1 MSSTELIARLEAAEA
16 MIAAQNAKIALLEA
30 PATKTLK
37 IKAPKAEKVKKEPTN
52 SSGPSEWNIFVS
64 STMKEMAA
72 SKGLLYASCADHKA
86 FLAAAKD
93 LGVKWGDAMK
103 EASRRRDEAAGTDHA
118 ARVAKA
124 AAKSAEKAAARE
136 AKKAGAEEA
145 PKKVRAKKVKTSAA
159 PSAAPSA
166 ATSAAPSP
174 AAFAALPTDK
184 PEDAAALADFYDT
197 VKDVGMDFLILDGV
211 RYLLSTENKEVFEME
226 GCDMGERIGI
236 FDEVLRAIDRT
247 A

>member
-37 IKAPKAEKVKKEPTN
+37 IKVPKAEKVKKEATN

-86 FLAAAKD
+86 FLAAAKE

-103 EASRRRDEAAGTDHA
+103 EASRRRDEVSGADHA
-118 ARVAKA
+118 AREAKA
-124 AAKSAEKAAARE
+124 AAKAAARAAARE
-136 AKKAGAEEA
+136 AKNAGVEA

-159 PSAAPSA
+159 PSASS
-166 ATSAAPSP
+166 SAAPTP
-174 AAFAALPTDK
+174 APASFAALPTDK
-184 PEDAAALADFYDT
+184 PEDATALADFYDT
-197 VKDVGMDFLILDGV
+197 VKDIGMDFLILDGV
-211 RYLLSTENKEVFEME
+211 RYLVNTENHEVFEME

-236 FDEVLRAIDRT
+236 FDEVLNAIDRT